1 MSALREQYFNTLKL
15 KKYDSLNK
23 LTVIDALKCKRALNR
38 AYQLRTFE
46 IEHYWKRATY
56 FWGFQIAIFAA
67 FGLLWKTDY
76 DPKPWGL
83 ITVALSGLGIL
94 TAVANSLSASGSKF
108 WQQNWE
114 RHIDMLEDDIE
125 GRLHKTIWLPEGK
138 VSFSV
143 SAINQTLSYLI
154 IAFWVVVTV
163 YVAYKYV
170 GSPLLAFD
178 YLHNISAWWRF
189 TIITAVVAFGVGWL
203 FRQTSGLRGTL
214 PKPSGNHADVPIKR
228 RSRWHRRITPDQT
241 FLRRYAP
248 DEPNIDD
255 DATAA

>member
-1 MSALREQYFNTLKL
+1 MNALRSRYFETLKANDL
-15 KKYDSLNK
+15 SKR
-23 LTVIDALKCKRALNR
+23 KRALNR

-76 DPKPWGL
+76 DSKSSSL
-83 ITVALSGLGIL
+83 ITVALSGLGVL
-94 TAVANSLSASGSKF
+94 TAAANSLSARGSKF

-138 VSFSV
+138 ISFSV
-143 SAINQTLSYLI
+143 SGTNQTLSYLI
-154 IAFWVVVTV
+154 IVFWVVVTV

-170 GSPLLAFD
+170 GSPPLDFD
-178 YLHNISAWWRF
+178 YLHNISAWWRLI
-189 TIITAVVAFGVGWL
+189 IITVVVAFGVGWL
-203 FRQTSGLRGTL
+203 LRQTSRLPGTL
-214 PKPSGNHADVPIKR
+214 PKPDGNHGDVPIKR
-228 RSRWHRRITPDQT
+228 FSRWHRRISPDQT
-241 FLRRYAP
+241 FMRRYAP
-248 DEPNIDD
+248 DEPNN
-255 DATAA
+255 DADTTAE